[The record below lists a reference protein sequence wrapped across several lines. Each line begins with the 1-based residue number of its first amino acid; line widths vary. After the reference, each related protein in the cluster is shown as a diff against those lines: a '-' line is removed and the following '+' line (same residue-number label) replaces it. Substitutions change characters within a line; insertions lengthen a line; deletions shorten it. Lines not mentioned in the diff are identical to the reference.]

1 MTVLLV
7 RCCFIVDAVGSISQK
22 LNGKT
27 GVSTISRNSPL
38 QMPIMTTWK
47 FQFFFISMDSFVCV
61 GCFVVSTTW
70 PQHTMV
76 LLD

>member
-38 QMPIMTTWK
+38 QMPIY
-47 FQFFFISMDSFVCV
+47 DYLE
-61 GCFVVSTTW
+61 VS
-70 PQHTMV
+70 V
-76 LLD
+76 LLYFYG